1 MRMTVSRNDGNTRES
16 QWRKN
21 EKGTR
26 TRCGN
31 PAFEKG
37 PKDRFSRPQGG
48 NDRQHSE
55 RVRQRGN
62 PVAGTFAAVG
72 ARRARRARRGH
83 PPCGGREGRAL
94 NHRYRRKDY
103 ATNVLSF
110 PYESGREMRGDIV
123 LCAPVVAREARKQQ
137 KTLDAHYAHL
147 TIHGI
152 LQLRGYDHDTD
163 AGARIME
170 NRERRVLLGLGFSDP
185 YA

>member
-1 MRMTVSRNDGNTRES
+1 MRLWAR
-16 QWRKN
+16 
-21 EKGTR
+21 
-26 TRCGN
+26 
-31 PAFEKG
+31 
-37 PKDRFSRPQGG
+37 
-48 NDRQHSE
+48 
-55 RVRQRGN
+55 
-62 PVAGTFAAVG
+62 AALG
-72 ARRARRARRGH
+72 ARAEVTLRVVD
-83 PPCGGREGRAL
+83 GREGRAL

-152 LQLRGYDHDTD
+152 LHLRGYDHDTD

>member
-1 MRMTVSRNDGNTRES
+1 MMATQGKARGGKTKKARALGAATPPLKKVRRAVS
-16 QWRKN
+16 
-21 EKGTR
+21 
-26 TRCGN
+26 
-31 PAFEKG
+31 AA
-37 PKDRFSRPQGG
+37 PK
-48 NDRQHSE
+48 
-55 RVRQRGN
+55 
-62 PVAGTFAAVG
+62 AGTTVNIQNASGSAEIPSPARLRLWARAALG
-72 ARRARRARRGH
+72 ARAEVTLRVVD
-83 PPCGGREGRAL
+83 GREGRAL

-152 LQLRGYDHDTD
+152 LHLRGYDHDTD